1 MDTDRRVARYISFIR
16 QTYTLPH
23 LVIVCYP
30 LANYYALESRLS
42 LEHSVLFRQSWV
54 QQALRNLLVNWLKWL
69 WWLEAAVET
78 LSTVEN
84 WAKVASVSGP

>member
-30 LANYYALESRLS
+30 LTNYYALESRLS

-54 QQALRNLLVNWLKWL
+54 QQALRNLLHGKLTKM
-69 WWLEAAVET
+69 T
-78 LSTVEN
+78 LVMRGRGGNFEHGGKQS
-84 WAKVASVSGP
+84 KSG